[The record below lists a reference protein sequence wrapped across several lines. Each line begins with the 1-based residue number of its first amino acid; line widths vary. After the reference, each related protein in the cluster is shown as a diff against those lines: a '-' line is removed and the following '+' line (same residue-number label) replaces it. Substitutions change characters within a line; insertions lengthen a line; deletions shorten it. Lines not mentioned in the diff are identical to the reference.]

1 VSLAPA
7 AARNSVLEG
16 IVALVGRETDADQ
29 LLRDT
34 VTLLADRLP
43 AVRWAG
49 IAFVEEGSLAP
60 GPVAGAAPAPPVRPA
75 LHQAVEYDR
84 ATVAELWLDTDAE
97 VDADDR
103 AFLERIA
110 GLLSPYCL
118 VGWDTGGEAWVN
130 D

>member
-7 AARNSVLEG
+7 AERNAVLES
-16 IVALVGRETDADQ
+16 IVQLVGRETDADQ
-29 LLRDT
+29 LLRQA
-34 VTLLADRLP
+34 VTLLADGL
-43 AVRWAG
+43 AATRWVG
-49 IAFVEEGSLAP
+49 VAFVEEGTLAL
-60 GPVAGAAPAPPVRPA
+60 GPVAGAAPVSPDRPA
-75 LHQAVEYDR
+75 LHQPVEYDR

-97 VDADDR
+97 ADADDR
-103 AFLERIA
+103 VFLERVA

>member
-7 AARNSVLEG
+7 RERNAVLES
-16 IVALVGRETDADQ
+16 IVQLVGRETDADQ
-29 LLRDT
+29 LLRQA
-34 VTLLADRLP
+34 VTLLADGLD
-43 AVRWAG
+43 ATRWVG
-49 IAFVEEGSLAP
+49 IAFVEEGALAL
-60 GPVAGAAPAPPVRPA
+60 GPVAGAAPAATDRPA

-97 VDADDR
+97 ADADDR
-103 AFLERIA
+103 VFLERVA